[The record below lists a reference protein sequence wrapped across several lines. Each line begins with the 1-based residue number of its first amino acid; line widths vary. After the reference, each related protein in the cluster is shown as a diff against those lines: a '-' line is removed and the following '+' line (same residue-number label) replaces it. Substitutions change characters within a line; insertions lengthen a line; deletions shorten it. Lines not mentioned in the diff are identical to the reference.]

1 MATVRP
7 LGGNMDTRCKRL
19 PRRPENIFEY
29 LHREH
34 LTATALL
41 ERLIDGCDAASIR
54 DELFFELERQL
65 TVHAM
70 AEEHTFYS
78 ALRVADDTRFKV
90 RRAVAEH
97 GQIEELLNR
106 LAALRSG
113 EPPWLDTLRALQ
125 DLVVQHIVDES
136 EIFEAARH
144 VLTPADARALAV
156 DMEAEERRLDSGMT
170 GQIAAVGR

>member
-1 MATVRP
+1 
-7 LGGNMDTRCKRL
+7 MDTRCKRL
-19 PRRPENIFEY
+19 PRRSENIFEY

-34 LTATALL
+34 LSAAALL
-41 ERLIDGCDAASIR
+41 QRLLDGADAPTVR

-106 LAALRSG
+106 LAVLRAG
-113 EPPWLDTLRALQ
+113 EPSWRDTLRTLQ
-125 DLVVQHIVDES
+125 DLVAQHIVDES

-144 VLTPADARALAV
+144 VLTPAEARSLAL
-156 DMEAEERRLDSGMT
+156 DMEAEERRLDSGLADT
-170 GQIAAVGR
+170 ALAVAR